1 MKTVTQII
9 ANKQPVVWTV
19 KADQLVLDAIKIM
32 AEKEIGALLVTSGDE
47 LIGIISER
55 DYAREVILR
64 GKSSHE
70 TPISEIMTTNVVTVG
85 SNDSIDRC
93 MELMTE
99 HKIRHLPVME
109 QGKIVAVLSIGDL
122 VAAIIAEQKSD
133 IQHLEGY
140 IMS

>member
-9 ANKQPVVWTV
+9 ARKESVVWTV
-19 KADQLVLDAIKIM
+19 KADQPVLDAIKIM

-47 LIGIISER
+47 LIGIVSER

-70 TPISEIMTTNVVTVG
+70 TPVSDIMTTNVVSVAAG
-85 SNDSIDRC
+85 DSIDRC

-99 HKIRHLPVME
+99 HKIRHLPVIE
-109 QGKIVAVLSIGDL
+109 QGKIIAVLSIGDL
-122 VAAIIAEQKSD
+122 VAEIIAEQKSD